1 MTRKTEAAPTAR
13 PDIEP
18 DAYYWVVLGAR
29 AVLPH
34 ETLPARDA
42 PYEMRGRL
50 LLTVLDQVESY
61 AAKED

>member
-1 MTRKTEAAPTAR
+1 MTRKTEAPATAKADID
-13 PDIEP
+13 PDS
-18 DAYYWVVLGAR
+18 YYMVVLGAR

-50 LLTVLDQVESY
+50 LMTVLDKVESY